1 MEIFIVIKMQQV
13 QFETSMK
20 NIPLGGK
27 KEYVMQLTKSVRKV
41 VYAMSWAAFIFLN
54 NIQCE
59 EKETYGFG
67 SQKKM
72 PIVDE
77 LEDFKDALVD
87 LVGGIKWRRNASN
100 PLQRKLREDIK
111 KINKNPNVIVAADK
125 THNHYEVDPGSYN
138 KLLHNHITK
147 DYKKSSSDVF
157 DEVTA
162 IPGVLKRAD
171 CSMFLTFSD
180 VLGLF

>member
-1 MEIFIVIKMQQV
+1 
-13 QFETSMK
+13 MK

-27 KEYVMQLTKSVRKV
+27 KEYVMQLHKSVRKV

-59 EKETYGFG
+59 EKETYGFR

-77 LEDFKDALVD
+77 LKDFKDACVD

-111 KINKNPNVIVAADK
+111 KINKNPNVIRVQQS
-125 THNHYEVDPGSYN
+125 VLQWN
-138 KLLHNHITK
+138 K
-147 DYKKSSSDVF
+147 S
-157 DEVTA
+157 
-162 IPGVLKRAD
+162 
-171 CSMFLTFSD
+171 
-180 VLGLF
+180 